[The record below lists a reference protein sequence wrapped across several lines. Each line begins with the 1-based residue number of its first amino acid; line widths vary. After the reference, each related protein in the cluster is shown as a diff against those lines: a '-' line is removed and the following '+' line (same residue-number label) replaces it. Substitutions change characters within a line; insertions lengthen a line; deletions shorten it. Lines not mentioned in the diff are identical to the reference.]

1 MKSLKKLK
9 LDSEKMKFEILNEG
23 FMNRI
28 RGGAG
33 SGCCCPGLCDKL
45 S

>member
-1 MKSLKKLK
+1 MKSLRKLK

-23 FMNRI
+23 FMNRV
-28 RGGAG
+28 RGGYCCG
-33 SGCCCPGLCDKL
+33 NGCDNL